1 MRVTFL
7 GSTSQNGGSP
17 TLWAT
22 DRGSLVV
29 RGYCVTD
36 SQALA
41 DLGEVPSGEAD
52 IEIPLALL
60 RFYQAATAH
69 DAVTTPAADEGA
81 GEGR

>member
-7 GSTSQNGGSP
+7 GTTSQNGGSP

-29 RGYCVTD
+29 RGYRVTD

-41 DLGEVPSGEAD
+41 ELGEVPAGEAD
-52 IEIPLALL
+52 IEIPLELL
-60 RFYQAATAH
+60 RFYQAPTTNDAATTA
-69 DAVTTPAADEGA
+69 TADEGS

>member
-29 RGYCVTD
+29 RGYRVTD

-41 DLGEVPSGEAD
+41 DLGEVPAGEAD
-52 IEIPLALL
+52 IEIPLELL
-60 RFYQAATAH
+60 SFYQALTANGAATTEA
-69 DAVTTPAADEGA
+69 TDEGA